1 MTAAVFDL
9 VDEFKIEQGADWQIP
24 LRFVIEGVPVD
35 ITGWDFRMQIREKNQ
50 DGPIIVE
57 LTVANFNIT
66 FGEPT
71 DGQILLRLDDSETD
85 AFTKEQFKNAV
96 YDLEGIDAAPSNT
109 VFRLLEGDVDFELNI
124 TR

>member
-9 VDEFKIEQGADWQIP
+9 VDEFKIEQGATWQLP
-24 LRFVIEGVPVD
+24 MRFTVAGVPVD

-57 LTVANFNIT
+57 LTVANTRIT
-66 FGEPT
+66 FGDPL
-71 DGQILLRLDDSETD
+71 DGQILLTLLDSLTD
-85 AFTKEQFKNAV
+85 TLTKAQFKNAV
-96 YDLEGIDAAPSNT
+96 YDMEGIEALPST
-109 VFRLLEGDVDFELNI
+109 VVHRLLEGDVEMELNI